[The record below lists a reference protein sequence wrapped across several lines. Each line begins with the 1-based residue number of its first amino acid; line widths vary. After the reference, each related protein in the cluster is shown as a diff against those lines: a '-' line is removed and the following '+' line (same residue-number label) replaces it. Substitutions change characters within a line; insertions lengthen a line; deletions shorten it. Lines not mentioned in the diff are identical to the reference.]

1 MGLWMLY
8 GLGALYI
15 AGPSVA
21 IALAGAVTRTTASV
35 VTRAVS
41 RMWGGGGGGGD
52 AERAVP
58 GTRSRG
64 GAALST
70 VTILH

>member
-8 GLGALYI
+8 GLGVLYI

-35 VTRAVS
+35 VTRAAS
-41 RMWGGGGGGGD
+41 RMWNGGGGGGD

-58 GTRSRG
+58 GTRSP
-64 GAALST
+64 GATALST
-70 VTILH
+70 VTIVH